1 MLVEAKTIIPSQDFL
16 KPATVRFIFDCIKSG
31 DLDKLP
37 PEPIVRK
44 DENGNLIAIDGHNIL
59 AVRSFNDEAI
69 EVHVAT
75 SANDGLP
82 EVSDANIARNDD
94 LRMKFDDVLKERV
107 VLHDAGVDSF
117 EDLIEK
123 YHDLF
128 K

>member
-37 PEPIVRK
+37 PEPIIRE

-59 AVRSFNDEAI
+59 AVRSFKDEDI

-94 LRMKFDDVLKERV
+94 LRMKFDNVLKERV
-107 VLHDAGVDSF
+107 VLHDTGIDSF
-117 EDLIEK
+117 EDLISK
-123 YHDLF
+123 YPDLF
-128 K
+128 Q